1 VLDFATN
8 AARSVL
14 GIVGVAEQR
23 GEALAGDVGELRE
36 AVAAMHRTAA
46 AVERHVEV
54 LGEVTDA
61 LPALTASVTRLCD
74 QLSALLVLA
83 TPVEHAEQELRGLR
97 RLFRRR
103 RAPSQ
108 PRAAL
113 GVVAAASALP
123 PEPPLTPPPSA
134 PADGS

>member
-1 VLDFATN
+1 MLDFATN

-14 GIVGVAEQR
+14 AVVGVAEQR
-23 GEALAGDVGELRE
+23 GEQLAGDVGELRQ
-36 AVAAMHRTAA
+36 AVTAMHRAAA

-61 LPALTASVTRLCD
+61 LPELTAAVTRLCD

-83 TPVEHAEQELRGLR
+83 TPVERAEQELRGLR

-103 RAPSQ
+103 RAPT
-108 PRAAL
+108 PVMVAPPA
-113 GVVAAASALP
+113 VVAV
-123 PEPPLTPPPSA
+123 TPPPAA
-134 PADGS
+134 PADES

>member
-1 VLDFATN
+1 MLDFAAN

-23 GEALAGDVGELRE
+23 AEGLAADAADVRE
-36 AVAAMHRTAA
+36 AVAAMHRAAA

-61 LPALTASVTRLCD
+61 LPELTASVTRLCD

-83 TPVEHAEQELRGLR
+83 TPVEEAERELSGLR

-103 RAPSQ
+103 R
-108 PRAAL
+108 RAA
-113 GVVAAASALP
+113 APA
-123 PEPPLTPPPSA
+123 LTPPPAAPPGGPGSA
-134 PADGS
+134 PP

>member
-1 VLDFATN
+1 MLDFATN

-14 GIVGVAEQR
+14 AVVGVAEQR
-23 GEALAGDVGELRE
+23 GEQLAGDVGELRE

-46 AVERHVEV
+46 AVEHHVEV

-61 LPALTASVTRLCD
+61 LPELTAAVTRLCD

-83 TPVEHAEQELRGLR
+83 TPIEHAEQELRGLR

-103 RAPSQ
+103 RAPSA
-108 PRAAL
+108 PALVAPTAA
-113 GVVAAASALP
+113 VAV
-123 PEPPLTPPPSA
+123 TPPPAA
-134 PADGS
+134 PADES